1 MPSPL
6 DLFKKAYKKGA
17 PKTGIPNKLR
27 PVKASKVSDSKT
39 ISPMATGAQS
49 IMSEAYKK
57 AHPDRFE
64 ENIKSVATNGSGKPK
79 TKTSR

>member
-17 PKTGIPNKLR
+17 PKTGISKPK
-27 PVKASKVSDSKT
+27 PIKAARVIESKT
-39 ISPMATGAQS
+39 ISPMASDAQS